1 MSTYHSYRNCR
12 RFYWWS
18 CENGLG
24 SAYAPRT
31 PEREEEPPPLTLLN
45 QVGLPEKLKMP
56 RILTIR
62 MKFL

>member
-1 MSTYHSYRNCR
+1 MG
-12 RFYWWS
+12 W
-18 CENGLG
+18 EALMP
-24 SAYAPRT
+24 PRT

-45 QVGLPEKLKMP
+45 QVGLPEKIKMP